1 MKKEIIILPSDK
13 NKDNYHVVF
22 DNNIE
27 HFIKYKEYFKVNNIS
42 IPHSIEYES
51 GFCYGKILAYYG
63 YLNMEIEG
71 KNLIIF
77 IPNEISNNQYKWM
90 KKHKNIINRYNVGY
104 VNINDDDIEL
114 NDYIGDQDVIFHLY
128 EILDDKHLTN
138 KIKFKKI

>member
-1 MKKEIIILPSDK
+1 
-13 NKDNYHVVF
+13 
-22 DNNIE
+22 
-27 HFIKYKEYFKVNNIS
+27 
-42 IPHSIEYES
+42 
-51 GFCYGKILAYYG
+51 
-63 YLNMEIEG
+63 MEIEG

-77 IPNEISNNQYKWM
+77 IPNEISNNQYKWV

-114 NDYIGDQDVIFHLY
+114 NDYIGDQDVVFHLY